1 MTQVFDE
8 DGVIIPVTVGHAGPC
23 AVVQKKTVETDGYNA
38 VRVGYEK
45 IEKRKLNKPDRG
57 LFDKLDMDA
66 YRYLKEFRT
75 EKIDDF
81 EVGQEISVDKIFA
94 DGDSVDVSG
103 TSKGK
108 GFQGSIKRHGQSRG
122 PMSHG
127 SKYH

>member
-1 MTQVFDE
+1 MKFILGKKVGMTQVFDE
-8 DGVIIPVTVGHAGPC
+8 EGVIIPVTVVQAGPC
-23 AVVQKKTVETDGYNA
+23 AVVQKKTVETDGYDA

-81 EVGQEISVDKIFA
+81 EVGQEISIDKMFA
-94 DGDSVDVSG
+94 DGE
-103 TSKGK
+103 
-108 GFQGSIKRHGQSRG
+108 
-122 PMSHG
+122 
-127 SKYH
+127 